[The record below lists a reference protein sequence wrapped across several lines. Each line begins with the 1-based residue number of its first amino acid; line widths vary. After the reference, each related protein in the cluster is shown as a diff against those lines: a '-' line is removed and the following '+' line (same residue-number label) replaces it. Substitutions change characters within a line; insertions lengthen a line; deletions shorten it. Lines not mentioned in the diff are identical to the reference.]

1 MITQLSIPQSG
12 MRLAGRQSLASAHN
26 AANIST
32 DVFSRQRVLGV
43 EGFRGGVRTYVDKI
57 ELSKNAQH
65 IAEVLPGSQN
75 NVNQVMETVNRI
87 SAQRSF
93 EVNANVLRIQ
103 DKMTRSF
110 LDIVA

>member
-1 MITQLSIPQSG
+1 M
-12 MRLAGRQSLASAHN
+12 
-26 AANIST
+26 
-32 DVFSRQRVLGV
+32 
-43 EGFRGGVRTYVDKI
+43 DKI